1 MRRKAKQTRSIMTT
15 NAILM
20 AAAEVLED
28 HGYNH
33 ATTDRIAERA
43 GVSIGSVYQ
52 YFGNK
57 LELFERV
64 FDRQADLIVTGLQ
77 NYTIDETATAAENLQ
92 RLLDISQGSM
102 TPGQFRE
109 LGRIPE
115 LKGRI
120 AYGRI
125 AYVSQVVISSLA
137 DFVGHFHPQLPEK
150 ERRIKAELIGASA
163 HSLGLVRRD
172 KKHHAA
178 LLKEFYVMVNGY
190 VLR

>member
-1 MRRKAKQTRSIMTT
+1 MRRKAKQARSIETI
-15 NAILM
+15 NAILI

-28 HGYNH
+28 HGYTR

-64 FDRQADLIVTGLQ
+64 FDRESDLIVTGLQ
-77 NYTIDETATAAENLQ
+77 HYEIDDSAAPYENLQ
-92 RLLDISQGSM
+92 RLLDISRGRM

-109 LGRIPE
+109 LARIPE

-120 AYGRI
+120 AY
-125 AYVSQVVISSLA
+125 VSGVVICSIA
-137 DFVGHFHPQLPEK
+137 DFVGHFQPNLK
-150 ERRIKAELIGASA
+150 ERERRVKAELIVASA
-163 HSLGLVRRD
+163 QSLGVIDRD
-172 KKHHAA
+172 KRHHAE
-178 LLKEFYVMVNGY
+178 LLEEFYTMIDRYIVG
-190 VLR
+190 

>member
-1 MRRKAKQTRSIMTT
+1 MRRKAKQTRSIVTT

-28 HGYNH
+28 FGYNR

-64 FDRQADLIVTGLQ
+64 FDRQSDLIVTGLQ
-77 NYTIDETATAAENLQ
+77 SYRIDESIPPSANLQ
-92 RLLDISQGSM
+92 KLLDISQGNM

-120 AYGRI
+120 AHVSEVVLSAI
-125 AYVSQVVISSLA
+125 AE
-137 DFVGHFHPQLPEK
+137 FVGHFHPQLPDK
-150 ERRIKAELIGASA
+150 DRRIKAELIGASA
-163 HSLGLVRRD
+163 QSLGLMRRD

-178 LLKEFYVMVNGY
+178 LLKEFYVMINKY
-190 VLR
+190 ILN